1 MATPD
6 HLSRKCPDGT
16 ILGQSATDLVAFYNA
31 TPRVQMTTMASI
43 GATATTA
50 ILKARINS
58 IRTFMRSIGLMA

>member
-16 ILGQSATDLVAFYNA
+16 IMGQSATDLIAFHGG

-43 GATATTA
+43 SATASTA

-58 IRTFMRSIGLMA
+58 IRTYMRSVGLMA